1 MEEKDCCFTNEKY
14 WFRYRAAAVIIEDN
28 HILLVKNENE
38 ADNYFYSVG
47 GGVHFGEKADDAI
60 LREVYEET
68 GIHYEIDRL
77 LFIHENFF
85 VGTGSLAGYECHEVA
100 FYYLMKSRGTKEIKS
115 NSYTTT
121 SMGTFKENM
130 YWLPICNLKDYKAFP
145 SFFAEE
151 LLNIPLTVKHIITDE
166 RKC

>member
-1 MEEKDCCFTNEKY
+1 MTKKDCSFTSKNN
-14 WFRYRAAAVIIEDN
+14 WFRYRAAAVIIEDDC
-28 HILLVKNENE
+28 ILFAKSENE
-38 ADNYFYSVG
+38 ADDYYYSVG
-47 GGVHFGEKADDAI
+47 GGIHLGEKADDAI

-85 VGTGSLAGYECHEVA
+85 TGTGSLSGYECHEVA
-100 FYYLMKSRGTKEIKS
+100 FYYLMKSRGTKKINS

-121 SMGTFKENM
+121 STGTYKENM
-130 YWLPICNLKDYKAFP
+130 YWLPISELKQYKAFP

-151 LLNIPLTVKHIITDE
+151 LLNMPRMVKHIITDE
-166 RKC
+166 RK